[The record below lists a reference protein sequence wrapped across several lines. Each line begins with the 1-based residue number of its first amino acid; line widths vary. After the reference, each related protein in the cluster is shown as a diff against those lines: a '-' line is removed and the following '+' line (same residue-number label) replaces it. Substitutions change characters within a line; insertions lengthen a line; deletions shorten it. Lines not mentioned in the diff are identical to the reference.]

1 MPTIYYHY
9 FKLMLHR
16 TDNSHTERVNIKVT
30 SPNETV
36 DENDMRFA
44 FSSALRKL
52 ENAENVKFS
61 YLEFIRTEVYK

>member
-9 FKLMLHR
+9 FKLMLHH
-16 TDNSHTERVNIKVT
+16 TDNSHTERVNIMVT
-30 SPNETV
+30 SANETV
-36 DENDMRFA
+36 STNDMRIA

-61 YLEFIRTEVYK
+61 YLEYTRTEVYK